1 VRLTRKGNACYRELS
16 TRFPAIASTMG
27 ADLNEADI
35 RKTTDILRLLSDEAK
50 GRC

>member
-1 VRLTRKGNACYRELS
+1 MGLRL
-16 TRFPAIASTMG
+16 
-27 ADLNEADI
+27 LNEADI